1 MPTNQEFPDSVP
13 SPVVDVS
20 RVCISMDAAWDA
32 RNEQLTEVLRSSAE
46 KPNTAEAQVRQLLEQ
61 GININAR
68 DGNRWRALQLAA
80 YFQAPMRIRD
90 ILAYA
95 SREGGLQAVM
105 PAATSLAVPAVPA
118 ATEHVFDIKFRG
130 SASGYFRI
138 WAVNLCLTL
147 LTLGI
152 FSAWAKVRKKRY
164 FYSHTVLDHTPFQYL
179 GEPLPILKGRI
190 VAVILFLLWYL
201 SINFFVAVMPVLI
214 AVAAVL
220 APWVLVRSAAFNAR
234 YSAFRNL
241 RFNFNGNY
249 WDAVRT
255 LYAWGLIPLILI
267 GAFILWQWQQ
277 PVLFIIAA
285 LVFAVYMPF
294 WLAGIKRFLV
304 DHTRFGGI
312 AGKLAITGGNFYFI
326 YFKAGL
332 IATGLSI
339 ITGSAALG
347 MMKLTHDGALG
358 NAMATLA
365 LVPPYVGYVIVY
377 AYIQART
384 GNLVWNHTQLG
395 PLRFKSTLA
404 TRRLA
409 ELYLSNG
416 LAILMSFGLLIPWA
430 VVRSFRYRAQCLHG
444 HMQGEWSGFGG
455 GEASS
460 AHAAGAEVGEMF
472 DLDFSL

>member
-1 MPTNQEFPDSVP
+1 MTTNQELPDSAGNP
-13 SPVVDVS
+13 IDVS
-20 RVCISMDAAWDA
+20 RVCVPMDAPWDA
-32 RNEQLTEVLRSSAE
+32 RNEQLTDILRSSAE
-46 KPNTAEAQVRQLLEQ
+46 RPTLAEAQVRQLLEQ

-68 DGNRWRALQLAA
+68 DGNRWRALRLAA
-80 YFQAPMRIRD
+80 FFQAPMRIRD
-90 ILAYA
+90 MLAYA
-95 SREGGLQAVM
+95 SREGTLQAVM
-105 PAATSLAVPAVPA
+105 PAAASLAVPA
-118 ATEHVFDIKFRG
+118 ATEHVLDIEFRG
-130 SASGYFRI
+130 SARGYFRI

-164 FYSHTVLDHTPFQYL
+164 LYSHTLLDHTPFQYL

-190 VAVILFLLWYL
+190 VAVVLFLLWYL

-214 AVAAVL
+214 AIAAVL
-220 APWVLVRSAAFNAR
+220 APWVLARSAAFNAR

-241 RFNFNGNY
+241 RFNFNGSY

-277 PVLFIIAA
+277 PVLFLIAA
-285 LVFAVYMPF
+285 FVFAVYMPF

-304 DHTRFGGI
+304 DHTRFGGM
-312 AGKLAITGGNFYFI
+312 AGKLAITGGNFYFT

-332 IATGLSI
+332 IAIGLSI
-339 ITGSAALG
+339 ITGGAALG
-347 MMKLTHDGALG
+347 ITKLTNDGALG
-358 NAMATLA
+358 NVMATLA

-384 GNLVWNHTQLG
+384 GNLVWSNTQLG
-395 PLRFKSTLA
+395 PLRFQSTLA

-409 ELYLSNG
+409 ELYLTNG
-416 LAILMSFGLLIPWA
+416 LAILVSFGLLIPWA